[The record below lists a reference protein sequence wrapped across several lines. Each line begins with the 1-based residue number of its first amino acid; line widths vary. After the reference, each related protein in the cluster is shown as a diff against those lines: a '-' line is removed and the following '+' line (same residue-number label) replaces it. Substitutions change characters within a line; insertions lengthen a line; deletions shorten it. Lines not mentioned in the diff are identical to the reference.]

1 MSNDKNKFSFK
12 PPSDKEIEEKNKV
25 TGQKNPNLLNGL
37 KGLNLGLPDGK
48 VPSLGQANGGL
59 SLNDLAKAHL
69 NQTSKTDSSSF
80 QSNGLK
86 LNLDFNNLK
95 IGQANNLGLN
105 SPLGPSSVSLS
116 GTKQLPNISLST
128 LAKEHEINKPVNV
141 ASTSG
146 FKIPALFGNTSESI
160 GSGLQAS
167 NLTKD
172 LTNLTGSTKHNIDLS
187 SAILTKEER
196 SSKSV
201 SPKKDII
208 SLAPENR
215 AVKSDDSSQELISSI
230 DLLISSSDTV
240 FDEVIKNERLKPSP
254 FAQVLCRQWEEKR
267 TKASKNQKS
276 IPNSPLKKEY
286 MASNKRLKPFLFDVP
301 SPDDI
306 IIAAQSK
313 VFGRRQ

>member
-1 MSNDKNKFSFK
+1 MSNDKYKFLLK
-12 PPSDKEIEEKNKV
+12 PPSDKETEEQNKV
-25 TGQKNPNLLNGL
+25 TEQKNPNLLNSL
-37 KGLNLGLPDGK
+37 KGLNLGRPDGK

-69 NQTSKTDSSSF
+69 NQASKTDSSPFPST
-80 QSNGLK
+80 GLK
-86 LNLDFNNLK
+86 LNLAFNDLK
-95 IGQANNLGLN
+95 IGQATNLGSN

-146 FKIPALFGNTSESI
+146 FKIPTLFGESI
-160 GSGLQAS
+160 GSGLQTS
-167 NLTKD
+167 NSTKD
-172 LTNLTGSTKHNIDLS
+172 LTSLIKPNIDLS

-196 SSKSV
+196 ANKSV

-208 SLAPENR
+208 SLTPEDK
-215 AVKSDDSSQELISSI
+215 AVKSDDSSQEQIASI

-267 TKASKNQKS
+267 TKASNNQKS
-276 IPNSPLKKEY
+276 IPNSPLKKDY
-286 MASNKRLKPFLFDVP
+286 MASNRRIKPFLFDVP

>member
-1 MSNDKNKFSFK
+1 MSNDKYKASFK
-12 PPSDKEIEEKNKV
+12 SPSDKEIESQNTV

-37 KGLNLGLPDGK
+37 KGLSLGLPDGK
-48 VPSLGQANGGL
+48 VASLGQANGGL

-69 NQTSKTDSSSF
+69 DQASKPDSNPF
-80 QSNGLK
+80 QSSGLK

-95 IGQANNLGLN
+95 LGQATNLGSN
-105 SPLGPSSVSLS
+105 SPLGQSLVSLS
-116 GTKQLPNISLST
+116 STKQLPNISLSA
-128 LAKEHEINKPVNV
+128 LAKEHEVNKSVNV

-160 GSGLQAS
+160 GLGLQAT

-172 LTNLTGSTKHNIDLS
+172 LSNLTDSSKPNIDLS

-196 SSKSV
+196 SNKSV

-208 SLAPENR
+208 SLAAENK
-215 AVKSDDSSQELISSI
+215 AVKSDDSNRELISSI

-254 FAQVLCRQWEEKR
+254 FGQVLCRQWEEKR
-267 TKASKNQKS
+267 AKVSKDKKS
-276 IPNSPLKKEY
+276 IPNSPLKKDY
-286 MASNKRLKPFLFDVP
+286 MASNKRIKSFLFDVP

-313 VFGRRQ
+313 VFGRR